1 MRTDAI
7 VKERTALKMEV
18 QRMRAYM
25 KKDLIQGAGYV
36 FFHAQTLLV
45 SFYLIFIR
53 TDAPSDK
60 ELALSNYLTKMV
72 EQRKLELQSITK
84 PLKAARPKV
93 AKSLDG
99 MINNPLFSST
109 LTNVSR
115 SWSSIE
121 TTHSNSR

>member
-1 MRTDAI
+1 
-7 VKERTALKMEV
+7 MEV

-25 KKDLIQGAGYV
+25 KKDLIQGAGYAL
-36 FFHAQTLLV
+36 FMAYLICN
-45 SFYLIFIR
+45 SFILIFIR

-99 MINNPLFSST
+99 MNYQSFS
-109 LTNVSR
+109 L
-115 SWSSIE
+115 
-121 TTHSNSR
+121 